1 MDAVTAPL
9 ALPRRLAVPRR
20 ARRGAATLAAVMLL
34 GGLAAAVVAAWQV
47 GMAAERI
54 RGHARHLAGAVA
66 TEGYGMHHWLHAERV
81 AGTVTAPA
89 EGTARALTA
98 AEAGRLAAHS
108 ATARWRRAAADAT
121 RPVIPRGW
129 EVVHL
134 VGTAGGLPDGVLVLR
149 PSDEIVALPTWDAAR
164 QALDVTLGPSEA
176 GAATLAA
183 FALPTWDAG
192 RDRALPAS
200 RFARLDTDAVLREVH
215 AGHARLAMETG
226 IRMDGNDLSGIAN
239 LAGDRGMI
247 PRIDG
252 DCPPSPPGTLSGT
265 LCADSLVLR
274 ATLTATANAT
284 LSTATAEDVTVT
296 TDVPG
301 IIRIRTQDATVT
313 GSVTTPALTACA
325 DPEAALC
332 GGGDLDLEAG
342 TGTPDWTEA
351 AIFGDTVIR
360 DGNRL
365 TGVTRTTGGEGVFGA
380 LGNGSLAVSGCLRVV
395 SPFVHHGAGC

>member
-1 MDAVTAPL
+1 ML
-9 ALPRRLAVPRR
+9 F
-20 ARRGAATLAAVMLL
+20 GALAA
-34 GGLAAAVVAAWQV
+34 GVVTVWQIA
-47 GMAAERI
+47 MAAERV
-54 RGHARHLAGAVA
+54 RGHARHLAEAVTA
-66 TEGYGMHHWLHAERV
+66 EGYGMHHWLHEERV

-108 ATARWRRAAADAT
+108 ATARWRRTAADAT
-121 RPVIPRGW
+121 RPVLPRGW

-149 PSDEIVALPTWDAAR
+149 PSDEAVALPTWDAAR
-164 QALDVTLGPSEA
+164 QALDVTLGPSEE

-183 FALPTWDAG
+183 IALAASTLDDYDAA

-200 RFARLDTDAVLREVH
+200 RFARLDADALLREVH
-215 AGHARLAMETG
+215 AGHARLAMEAG
-226 IRMDGNDLSGIAN
+226 IRMGGNDLSGVAT
-239 LAGDRGMI
+239 LQGERGTI

-252 DCPPSPPGTLSGT
+252 DCPPSSPGTLSGL

-274 ATLTATANAT
+274 ATLTANANTT

-296 TDVPG
+296 TDVTG
-301 IIRIRTQDATVT
+301 ITRIRTQDATVS

-325 DPEAALC
+325 DPEAARC

-342 TGTPDWTEA
+342 TGTPDWSEA

-365 TGVTRTTGGEGVFGA
+365 TGVRRTTGGEGVFGT
-380 LGNGSLAVSGCLRVV
+380 LGNGSLGVSGCLRVV
-395 SPFVHHGAGC
+395 SPFLHHGAGC